1 MVRPELATTSWG
13 NPGEE
18 DGLVQRPAAPL
29 VSMQNA
35 HLNTWSSCAS
45 SAAVPGV
52 PGSSPKPSRSF
63 KPAKPED
70 EKDDMHPAGLV
81 TG

>member
-35 HLNTWSSCAS
+35 HLNTWCILRKLRCCPWRA
-45 SAAVPGV
+45 GQL
-52 PGSSPKPSRSF
+52 
-63 KPAKPED
+63 AKAIQVLQTRE
-70 EKDDMHPAGLV
+70 
-81 TG
+81 TGG